1 MRHKRAFIWL
11 RRAVP
16 CDVTI
21 IDERRVVTN
30 SIMWRNY
37 TGSAHFAEMQHDYGS
52 FQQPAA
58 FLQIWQGVDSQTK
71 LWTKVASP
79 KNTFLEDEVR
89 KVANFIQFCTCLF
102 HKQ

>member
-1 MRHKRAFIWL
+1 MYNLRKNNIFRYRLNTQWIVLEIHTLFKFVLILNNKLLFIFSNN
-11 RRAVP
+11 VYHGP
-16 CDVTI
+16 
-21 IDERRVVTN
+21 
-30 SIMWRNY
+30 
-37 TGSAHFAEMQHDYGS
+37 GQH
-52 FQQPAA
+52 

-89 KVANFIQFCTCLF
+89 KVVNFIQFCTCLF